1 MSKETERSAEMRRVI
16 EEYGASGL
24 GRKEFCEQRGVA
36 LTTFDYWRRELNGKP
51 RMMEVKVAASEP
63 VGRFALILANGRR
76 IESAWR
82 FTDAEL
88 TRLIRVVESV

>member
-1 MSKETERSAEMRRVI
+1 MSKETERCAEMRQVM
-16 EEYGASGL
+16 EEYGASGM

-51 RMMEVKVAASEP
+51 RMMEVKVGASEP
-63 VGRFALILANGRR
+63 VSHFALILANGRR
-76 IESAWR
+76 IESPWR

-88 TRLIRVVESV
+88 TRLIRVVESA